1 MQDMTVR
8 ATLKAQNIR
17 HEEVTLGRLRRQNI
31 NQFKAATGQVK
42 NVKSFLANN
51 SLKVAV
57 MGFGAT
63 LFLIL
68 A

>member
-1 MQDMTVR
+1 M
-8 ATLKAQNIR
+8 ATQATTKSGLTQ
-17 HEEVTLGRLRRQNI
+17 ETVTLGRLRDQNI
-31 NQFKAATGQVK
+31 ARFKAATGQAMDI
-42 NVKSFLANN
+42 KSFLVAN
-51 SLKVAV
+51 SIKVAV

>member
-1 MQDMTVR
+1 MQKMAVR
-8 ATLKAQNIR
+8 ATLKADLKQ
-17 HEEVTLGRLRRQNI
+17 ETVTLGRLRDQNI
-31 NQFKAATGQVK
+31 ARFKAATGQVMD
-42 NVKSFLANN
+42 VKSFLLSN
-51 SLKVAV
+51 SIKVAV